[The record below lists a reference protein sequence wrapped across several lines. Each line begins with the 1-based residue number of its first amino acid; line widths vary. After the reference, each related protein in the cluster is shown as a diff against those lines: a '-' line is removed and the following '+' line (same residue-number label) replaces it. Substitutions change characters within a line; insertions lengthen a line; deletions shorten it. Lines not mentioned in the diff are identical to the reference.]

1 MRALIVIPA
10 RFKSARYPGKPLAVL
25 RGASGEAR
33 SLIRRSW
40 DAAVA
45 VPGVARVVVATDD
58 ERIAAHARGFGA
70 EVAMT
75 SEDCANGT
83 ERCAEALTV
92 LGGDWD
98 VVVNLQ
104 GDAPLTPPGF
114 VSALL
119 DAMTARTDVD
129 VATPVLRC
137 DAQTFANFRE
147 DRRAGRVG
155 GTTAV
160 FDRAMR
166 ALYFSKEV
174 IPYADTV
181 DPTSGPIPVF
191 HHVGLYAYRPRALG
205 AYAGWPAGPLETRE
219 GLEQLRFLE
228 NGAAILCVE
237 VSAEGRVFWEL
248 NNPVDVPRIEAALNA
263 MGVD

>member
-58 ERIAAHARGFGA
+58 DRIAAHARGFGA

-75 SEDCANGT
+75 SEACANGT
-83 ERCAEALTV
+83 ERCAEALGV

-119 DAMTARTDVD
+119 DAMAARPDAD

-181 DPTSGPIPVF
+181 DPASGPIPVF
-191 HHVGLYAYRPRALG
+191 HHVGLYAYRPQALR

-228 NGAAILCVE
+228 NGAPILCVE
-237 VSAEGRVFWEL
+237 VNAEGRVFWEL

-263 MGVD
+263 MGAD